1 MNIDAN
7 GLLLA
12 KMAINGAVT
21 IAGLWFLV
29 WYEVNRKWN
38 KDDLKAS
45 GVASIAMGLVRYRVA
60 IIIAAVLVPD
70 WADLLPKLLG
80 IGQ

>member
-1 MNIDAN
+1 MVDAN
-7 GLLLA
+7 VLLA
-12 KMAINGAVT
+12 VKLIVNAVVT

-38 KDDLKAS
+38 KDDLSAKGITALP
-45 GVASIAMGLVRYRVA
+45 MFFVRYRVA

-70 WADLLPKLLG
+70 WADLLPALLG
-80 IGQ
+80 IGK